1 MTEKQMYDFLKSNGL
16 TDAGVSGVFGN
27 LFYESGLIPINVQ
40 NTYEKS
46 LGMNDAQY
54 TAAVDSGDYDNF
66 VYDKAGYGLAQ
77 WTFWSRKKALLEFA
91 RDTKRSIG
99 DAQMQLE
106 FLLKELAQG
115 YKKLLDV
122 LKSSN
127 SVEECCEKFLLEFEK
142 PANATSHKD
151 RRNKKALE
159 YHNKYVSCEDSK
171 STQDN
176 MSSLYKVQAGAFFDK
191 KNANDVVSSLKLR
204 GVSSLI
210 VKSGDLYKVQAGAF
224 RDRKNADAMVAKLK
238 GFGFDCF
245 VTNKL

>member
-1 MTEKQMYDFLKSNGL
+1 MTEKQMYDFLKSKGL

-27 LFYESGLIPINVQ
+27 LFHESGLIPTNVQ
-40 NTYEKS
+40 NTYERP

-54 TAAVDSGDYDNF
+54 TAAVDSGEYDNF
-66 VYDKAGYGLAQ
+66 IYDKAGYGLAQ

-91 RDTKRSIG
+91 RATKRSIG

-106 FLLKELAQG
+106 FLLKELSQG
-115 YKKLLDV
+115 YKKLLSV

-142 PANATSHKD
+142 PASAASHKD

-159 YHNKYVSCEDSK
+159 YYNKYVSCEEAKD
-171 STQDN
+171 TQGN
-176 MSSLYKVQAGAFFDK
+176 KGSLYKIQVGAFSEK
-191 KNANDVVSSLKLR
+191 KNADDVVSSLKLR

-210 VKSGDLYKVQAGAF
+210 VKSGNLYKVQAGAF
-224 RDRKNADAMVAKLK
+224 QDKKNADSMVAKLK

-245 VTNKL
+245 VTTKL